1 MENRYNNM
9 TTKSTIYVFNINCL
23 VYFSIQFQKG
33 YLSDRYI
40 ISIMDFVQLS
50 FIHTSWSVFWLIY
63 KISLRMVVWAPK
75 DSLSAIMWALINSL
89 QSTQLLSIKNICN
102 KLLLNYGITLLTNYS
117 TQYARLT
124 YFYDTIFTKHLF
136 RRSWKPG

>member
-9 TTKSTIYVFNINCL
+9 TTKSTIYVLKINCL

-63 KISLRMVVWAPK
+63 KFYLRMVVWAPK
-75 DSLSAIMWALINSL
+75 DSLSVIIWALINSL

-102 KLLLNYGITLLTNYS
+102 KLLLNYGLLHFWLITAHN
-117 TQYARLT
+117 ARLT
-124 YFYDTIFTKHLF
+124 YFYDTIFT
-136 RRSWKPG
+136 